1 MAATVT
7 ISDELRTFAKRP
19 APKSLGVYEPLR
31 GLLFPHRVG
40 SPADLRWLASPQLFM
55 NSVTD
60 RPFLVRQLF
69 HTAIKSDAPLEAV
82 LLLGITKRFPDLRS
96 ALCHCATHS
105 RGQGMWVDRRARLA
119 FDPLSPAGHATARWV
134 AERRLK
140 TPAKHERWLSTLVG
154 VRVPGIVAQGH
165 CVAVIADLRERILYF
180 FDPEAQGDGRDSA
193 TADFCLAATS
203 IDAIQHMLR
212 GAGLPPSFKWRQ
224 RIVLSTRTL
233 VGPQHLQNTASAGA
247 GPNLA
252 GANTCSAW
260 CILFIHLLH
269 LHAGRLDPLQLAQLM
284 VDKSVRP
291 HLRQVIARY
300 GTVISTT
307 KLPPAIARERQVT
320 VRRWKSLDKRA
331 KLTRY
336 RALVPIVG
344 AKKAAPKPAPAV
356 KASPAPRRSRAINYR
371 G

>member
-1 MAATVT
+1 MAA
-7 ISDELRTFAKRP
+7 ISEELRTFAKRP

-31 GLLFPHRVG
+31 ALLYPHRVG
-40 SPADLRWLASPQLFM
+40 SPADLRWLSSPQLFM

-69 HTAIKSDAPLEAV
+69 KTAIGSDSPLEAV

-96 ALCHCATHS
+96 ALCHCATHT
-105 RGQGMWVDRRARLA
+105 RGQGLWVDRRARLA

-140 TPAKHERWLSTLVG
+140 KLPPAKQRWLSTLVG

-165 CVAVIADLRERILYF
+165 CVAVIADLRERALYF
-180 FDPEAQGDGRDSA
+180 FDPEAQGDGGDSS

-212 GAGLPPSFKWRQ
+212 GAGLPPSFKWRR

-233 VGPQHLQNTASAGA
+233 VGPQHLQNASNTG

-284 VDKSVRP
+284 VDKAVRP

-300 GTVISTT
+300 GTFISTI
-307 KLPPAIARERQVT
+307 KLPPAVARERQIT

-336 RALVPIVG
+336 RALASAVV
-344 AKKAAPKPAPAV
+344 KRAAPKSAPPV
-356 KASPAPRRSRAINYR
+356 KASPAPRRPRAINYR
-371 G
+371 E